1 MTLLIIDDEA
11 PARLL
16 IRQYLSDYPN
26 LQIIG
31 ECSNGLE
38 AVQYITSLRPDLVF
52 LDIQMPGLTGF
63 EVIEQLTEIPQIIFS
78 TAYDRYALQ
87 AFEVNALDFLLKPYT
102 KERFQ
107 KAIRKALDGGDE
119 MIQKLRA
126 LTESMQPT
134 KTYPDRLLV
143 EGVRKIIAVPVQD
156 ILWLEADGDYA
167 RLHTLQGSN
176 LTNYGLGA
184 LAQKLDPALFIRVH
198 RSAIVHLHA
207 IAEVLKEDGIYTIV
221 LTNGT
226 QVRVGRSYQDT
237 IRALIL

>member
-1 MTLLIIDDEA
+1 ME
-11 PARLL
+11 
-16 IRQYLSDYPN
+16 N
-26 LQIIG
+26 L
-31 ECSNGLE
+31 E
-38 AVQYITSLRPDLVF
+38 F
-52 LDIQMPGLTGF
+52 LKCLTKKQGWKILYF
-63 EVIEQLTEIPQIIFS
+63 I
-78 TAYDRYALQ
+78 
-87 AFEVNALDFLLKPYT
+87 LDFLLKPYT

-134 KTYPDRLLV
+134 KTYPDRLFI
-143 EGVRKIIAVPVQD
+143 EGVKKIIAVPVQD

-167 RLHTLQGSN
+167 RLHTLQGNN
-176 LTNYGLGA
+176 LTNYGLGT
-184 LAQKLDPALFIRVH
+184 LVQKLDPALFIRVH

>member
-1 MTLLIIDDEA
+1 MKVIIIDDEA

-16 IRQYLSDYPN
+16 IREYLADYPD

-31 ECSNGLE
+31 ECSNGIE
-38 AVQYITSLRPDLVF
+38 AVQYIESLRPEIIF

-63 EVIEQLTEIPQIIFS
+63 EVLERLNEIPQVIFS

-102 KERFQ
+102 RERFQ
-107 KAIRKALDGGDE
+107 KAIRKTLDSGDD
-119 MIQKLRA
+119 MLQKIRSLA
-126 LTESMQPT
+126 ETLQQA
-134 KTYPDRLLV
+134 KTYPERLLV
-143 EGVRKIIAVPVQD
+143 EGLKKIISIPVQA
-156 ILWLEADGDYA
+156 IVWLEADGDYA
-167 RLHTLQGSN
+167 RLHTLNGSS
-176 LTNYGLGA
+176 LTNYGLGV
-184 LAQKLDPALFIRVH
+184 LAQKLDPALFVRVH

-207 IAEVLKEDGIYTIV
+207 IVEVLKEDGIYTIV

-226 QVRVGRSYQDT
+226 QVRVGRSYQDG